1 MSNAFAVA
9 AVTAVLQS
17 YLNAVYNN
25 PSSVLGSVTV
35 SAIAPDL
42 IQSTVAG
49 GGNATLQVNLFLHQ
63 VTLNSAWRNMDL
75 PSLAADGQ
83 TRISNPPLALD
94 LHYLL
99 TAYAPP
105 EDSQAE
111 ALLALGVFFLHQNP
125 MIARADI
132 VSALGAL
139 PSSYPAPYA
148 TALGLS
154 GLADQIEM
162 IKITPAT
169 LGREEVAWLW
179 TALKA
184 DYRPTFPFQ
193 VSVVL
198 IQPQNPVLA
207 ALPVLQ
213 RNIKAKPLSPI
224 PTLTEADPPNMQPV
238 ACLGDTVTVHG
249 AFLNGTSAVRL
260 INQPQGLQ
268 TDITPV
274 TGATNLSFQFGIP
287 NPLLPPPQLHPTDLP
302 AGVYVLS
309 AKITADGDTMDTNGV
324 PLAIAPKIDAS
335 WNPGTI
341 GSGTDVSVSVPC
353 APYLRP
359 GQAVALLIGSQLA
372 PADTFDTPTNSPS
385 FTFATLS
392 PTATPVPVRLRVD
405 GIDSPIIDMTTKPPS
420 FTGPSVQVT

>member
-1 MSNAFAVA
+1 MSNALALA

-25 PSSVLGSVTV
+25 PSSVLGSVSVT
-35 SAIAPDL
+35 AIAPDL
-42 IQSTVAG
+42 IQGGIAG
-49 GGNATLQVNLFLHQ
+49 GGNAPLQVNIFLHQ
-63 VTLNSAWRNMDL
+63 VTLNAAWRNIEM
-75 PSLAADGQ
+75 PTLAPDGQ
-83 TRISNPPLALD
+83 TRIANQPLALD

-99 TAYAPP
+99 TAYAP

-111 ALLALGVFFLHQNP
+111 ALLGLGVFFLHQNP

-132 VSALGAL
+132 ASALAAL
-139 PSSYPAPYA
+139 PPSYPAPFA

-154 GLADQIEM
+154 GLADQVEM

-169 LGREEVAWLW
+169 LGREEIAWLW

-198 IQPQNPVLA
+198 IQPQNPVFA

-213 RNIKAKPLSPI
+213 RIIEAKPLSPI
-224 PTLTEADPPNMQPV
+224 PTLTEADPPNKQPV
-238 ACLGDTVTVHG
+238 ACLGDTVTVQG

-260 INQPQGLQ
+260 VNPQQGLQ
-268 TDITPV
+268 SDITAI
-274 TGATNLSFQFGIP
+274 TNATNVSFKFGIP
-287 NPLLPPPQLHPTDLP
+287 NPVLPSPQLHPTDLP
-302 AGVYVLS
+302 AGVYVVS
-309 AKITADGDTMDTNGV
+309 AKVASDGDTVDTNGV
-324 PLAIAPKIDAS
+324 ALAIAPKIDAS
-335 WNPGTI
+335 WAPGTI
-341 GSGTDVSVSVPC
+341 PSGLNVSVSVPC

-359 GQAVALLIGSQLA
+359 GQAVQLLIGSQAA

-385 FTFATLS
+385 FTFANLTA
-392 PTATPVPVRLRVD
+392 TATPVPVRLRVD
-405 GIDSPIIDMTTKPPS
+405 GIDSPIIDMTAKPPK

>member
-1 MSNAFAVA
+1 MSNALAIA

-42 IQSTVAG
+42 IQASAAG
-49 GGNATLQVNLFLHQ
+49 GGNAPLQVNIFLHQ
-63 VTLNSAWRNMDL
+63 VTLNAAWRNVEM
-75 PSLAADGQ
+75 PTVAPDGQ
-83 TRISNPPLALD
+83 TRLANQPLALD

-99 TAYAPP
+99 TAYAP
-105 EDSQAE
+105 EDSQAD
-111 ALLALGVFFLHQNP
+111 ALLGLGVFFLHQNP
-125 MIARADI
+125 VIARADI
-132 VSALGAL
+132 ASALAAL
-139 PSSYPAPYA
+139 PPSYSAPFA
-148 TALGLS
+148 TALSLS

-169 LGREEVAWLW
+169 LGREEIAWLW

-198 IQPQNPVLA
+198 IEPQNPVLA

-213 RNIKAKPLSPI
+213 RIIEAKPLSPI
-224 PTLTEADPPNMQPV
+224 PTLIEADPPNKQPV
-238 ACLGDTVTVHG
+238 ACLGDTITVQG
-249 AFLNGTSAVRL
+249 AFLSGAAAVRL
-260 INQPQGLQ
+260 INPQQGLQ
-268 TDITPV
+268 SDIAPV
-274 TGATNLSFQFGIP
+274 SNANNSSFQFSIP
-287 NPLLPPPQLHPTDLP
+287 KPVLPPPQPHPTDLP

-309 AKITADGDTMDTNGV
+309 AKVVSDGDTVDTNGV

-335 WNPGTI
+335 WAPGTI
-341 GSGTDVSVSVPC
+341 ASGADVVVSVPC

-359 GQAVALLIGSQLA
+359 GQSAQLLIGSQA
-372 PADTFDTPTNSPS
+372 ASADNFDTPTNSPS
-385 FTFATLS
+385 FTFAKLNA
-392 PTATPVPVRLRVD
+392 TAAAVPVRLRVD
-405 GIDSPIIDMTTKPPS
+405 GIDSPIIDMTAKPPK
-420 FTGPSVQVT
+420 FTGPSVKVT